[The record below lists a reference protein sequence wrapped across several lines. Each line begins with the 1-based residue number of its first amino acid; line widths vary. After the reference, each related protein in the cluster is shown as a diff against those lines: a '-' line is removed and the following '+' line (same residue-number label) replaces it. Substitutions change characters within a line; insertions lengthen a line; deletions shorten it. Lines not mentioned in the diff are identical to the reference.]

1 MARRR
6 SRRGAGARDGR
17 ARIAIG
23 VVLAILLL
31 VSWLSFDWLLATP
44 RATQVLAQPPG
55 TDGRPDRGGDRPGD
69 SIAVGS
75 SSVTVGASA
84 PTRGDGVASGG
95 DGAGPSDAP
104 TSYLSSAGDHPRTGA
119 PGGLAGSSVESSEHT
134 GPGVAFGGSGSGSGL
149 SGSATTLATSPPPY
163 LATSPPPFTGA
174 TPDAR
179 GPGAS
184 PGPGLVSNAATASGV
199 SGGDGPAPPRGPAP
213 PTVPTGGSTPLDSG
227 QSGPSGGTA
236 GPVASATSP
245 EPGPSGGADNPDSYA
260 TVPVPPA
267 LLLFGAAAL
276 MLGVVSRM
284 WRRSPRSRW
293 EPPLT
298 R

>member
-6 SRRGAGARDGR
+6 SRRDAGARDGR

-23 VVLAILLL
+23 VVLAVLLL

-44 RATQVLAQPPG
+44 RAMQVVAQPPG
-55 TDGRPDRGGDRPGD
+55 TDGRPGRGGDTPAD

-75 SSVTVGASA
+75 NSVTDGVSA
-84 PTRGDGVASGG
+84 PTRGDGVARGG

-104 TSYLSSAGDHPRTGA
+104 TSYLSSAGDQPRAGA
-119 PGGLAGSSVESSEHT
+119 PGGLGGSSVESSEHT
-134 GPGVAFGGSGSGSGL
+134 GPGVAFGGPGSGSGL
-149 SGSATTLATSPPPY
+149 SGSATTLATSPPP
-163 LATSPPPFTGA
+163 FMGA
-174 TPDAR
+174 TPDAS

-184 PGPGLVSNAATASGV
+184 PGPGLVSNAATASGA

-236 GPVASATSP
+236 GPLASATSP

-276 MLGVVSRM
+276 MLALVSHMR
-284 WRRSPRSRW
+284 RRSPRSR
-293 EPPLT
+293 
-298 R
+298 

>member
-23 VVLAILLL
+23 VVMTVLLL

-44 RATQVLAQPPG
+44 RAMQVVAQQPPG
-55 TDGRPDRGGDRPGD
+55 TDGRPDRGGDTPGD

-75 SSVTVGASA
+75 NRVTDGASA
-84 PTRGDGVASGG
+84 STRGDGVASGG

-104 TSYLSSAGDHPRTGA
+104 TSYLSSAGDQPRAGA

-134 GPGVAFGGSGSGSGL
+134 GTGVAFGGPGSGSGL
-149 SGSATTLATSPPPY
+149 SGSATTLATSPPP
-163 LATSPPPFTGA
+163 FTGA

-179 GPGAS
+179 GPGDA
-184 PGPGLVSNAATASGV
+184 PGAGLASNAETTSGASG
-199 SGGDGPAPPRGPAP
+199 SDGPAPPWGPAP
-213 PTVPTGGSTPLDSG
+213 PTVLTGGSTPIDSG
-227 QSGPSGGTA
+227 QSGPPGGTA
-236 GPVASATSP
+236 GPVTVATSP
-245 EPGPSGGADNPDSYA
+245 ELGPSGGTDNPDS
-260 TVPVPPA
+260 TVPVPPT

-276 MLGVVSRM
+276 TLGVVSRM
-284 WRRSPRSRW
+284 RRRSPRSRW

>member
-1 MARRR
+1 MTRRR

-23 VVLAILLL
+23 VVLAVLLL

-44 RATQVLAQPPG
+44 RATQLVAQPPG
-55 TDGRPDRGGDRPGD
+55 TDGRLDRDGDTPRD
-69 SIAVGS
+69 SITLGL
-75 SSVTVGASA
+75 SSVTDGASA
-84 PTRGDGVASGG
+84 PTRGDSVASGG

-104 TSYLSSAGDHPRTGA
+104 TSYLSSAGDQPRAGA
-119 PGGLAGSSVESSEHT
+119 QGGVVGSSVESSEHT
-134 GPGVAFGGSGSGSGL
+134 GTGVAFGRPGSGSGL
-149 SGSATTLATSPPPY
+149 SGSATTLATRPLPI
-163 LATSPPPFTGA
+163 TGA

-179 GPGAS
+179 GPGNA
-184 PGPGLVSNAATASGV
+184 PGAGLVSNAEAASGV
-199 SGGDGPAPPRGPAP
+199 SGGDGPAP

-227 QSGPSGGTA
+227 QSRPPHGSA
-236 GPVASATSP
+236 GPVTSATSA
-245 EPGPSGGADNPDSYA
+245 EPGPSGGADIPDS
-260 TVPVPPA
+260 TVPIPPT

-284 WRRSPRSRW
+284 RRRSPRSRW

-298 R
+298 H

>member
-23 VVLAILLL
+23 VVLAVLLL

-44 RATQVLAQPPG
+44 RAMQVVAQPTG

-69 SIAVGS
+69 SIAVGA

-104 TSYLSSAGDHPRTGA
+104 TSYLSSAGDQPPTGA

-134 GPGVAFGGSGSGSGL
+134 GTGVAFGGPGSSSGL
-149 SGSATTLATSPPPY
+149 SGSATTLATSPPP
-163 LATSPPPFTGA
+163 FMGA

-260 TVPVPPA
+260 TVPVPPT

-284 WRRSPRSRW
+284 RRRSPRPR
-293 EPPLT
+293 
-298 R
+298 

>member
-17 ARIAIG
+17 PRIAIG
-23 VVLAILLL
+23 VVLAVLLL

-44 RATQVLAQPPG
+44 RTMQVVAQPPG
-55 TDGRPDRGGDRPGD
+55 TDGRPGRGGDTPAD

-75 SSVTVGASA
+75 NSVTDGVSA
-84 PTRGDGVASGG
+84 PTRGDGVARGG

-104 TSYLSSAGDHPRTGA
+104 TSYPSSAGDQPRAGA

-134 GPGVAFGGSGSGSGL
+134 GPGVAFGGPRFGSGL
-149 SGSATTLATSPPPY
+149 SGSATTLATSPPP
-163 LATSPPPFTGA
+163 FMEA
-174 TPDAR
+174 TPDAT

-184 PGPGLVSNAATASGV
+184 PGPGLVSNAATASGG
-199 SGGDGPAPPRGPAP
+199 SGGDGPAPPAGPAP
-213 PTVPTGGSTPLDSG
+213 PTVPRGGSTPLDSG
-227 QSGPSGGTA
+227 QSGPRDGTA
-236 GPVASATSP
+236 GPVTNVTTP
-245 EPGPSGGADNPDSYA
+245 EPGPSGRADNPDSYA
-260 TVPVPPA
+260 SVPVPPT

-284 WRRSPRSRW
+284 RRRSPRPR
-293 EPPLT
+293 
-298 R
+298 

>member
-1 MARRR
+1 MARRG
-6 SRRGAGARDGR
+6 SRPGAGVRHGR

-23 VVLAILLL
+23 VVLAVLLL

-44 RATQVLAQPPG
+44 RATQVVAQPPG
-55 TDGRPDRGGDRPGD
+55 TDGRPDRGGGTRGD

-75 SSVTVGASA
+75 SSVTDGASV
-84 PTRGDGVASGG
+84 PTRGAGVASGG

-104 TSYLSSAGDHPRTGA
+104 TSYLSSAGDQPGTGA

-134 GPGVAFGGSGSGSGL
+134 GTGIAFGWPGSGSGL

-163 LATSPPPFTGA
+163 LATSPPPFTRA
-174 TPDAR
+174 TPDGR
-179 GPGAS
+179 GPSDAPGA
-184 PGPGLVSNAATASGV
+184 GLVSNAETVSGV
-199 SGGDGPAPPRGPAP
+199 SGGDDPAPPWGPAP

-227 QSGPSGGTA
+227 QSRPPGGTT
-236 GPVASATSP
+236 GPVTSATSP
-245 EPGPSGGADNPDSYA
+245 ESGPSGWADNPDY

-284 WRRSPRSRW
+284 RRSSPRSRW

>member
-17 ARIAIG
+17 ARVAIG
-23 VVLAILLL
+23 VVLAVLLL

-44 RATQVLAQPPG
+44 RAMQVVAQPPG
-55 TDGRPDRGGDRPGD
+55 TDGRPGRGGGTPAD

-75 SSVTVGASA
+75 NSVTDGVSA
-84 PTRGDGVASGG
+84 PTRWDGVARGG

-104 TSYLSSAGDHPRTGA
+104 TSYLSSAGDQPRAGA

-134 GPGVAFGGSGSGSGL
+134 GPGVAFGGPGSGSGL
-149 SGSATTLATSPPPY
+149 SGSATTLATSPPP
-163 LATSPPPFTGA
+163 FMGA
-174 TPDAR
+174 TPDAS

-184 PGPGLVSNAATASGV
+184 PLPGVVSNAATASGV
-199 SGGDGPAPPRGPAP
+199 SGGDGPAP

-227 QSGPSGGTA
+227 QSGPRGGTA
-236 GPVASATSP
+236 GPVTSATTP
-245 EPGPSGGADNPDSYA
+245 EPGPSGRADNPDSYA
-260 TVPVPPA
+260 TVPVPPT

-284 WRRSPRSRW
+284 RRRSPRPR
-293 EPPLT
+293 
-298 R
+298 